1 MGGSGL
7 PKRQGF
13 AQNPCTSIVL
23 KKIVFVRLICVQ
35 YLKPNGFFLME
46 FFFDIHNYVI
56 FCWQKYMWYSIIIL
70 DGLLLILKLYDQ
82 I

>member
-7 PKRQGF
+7 PKRQAF
-13 AQNPCTSIVL
+13 AQNPFTSIVL

-46 FFFDIHNYVI
+46 FFFI
-56 FCWQKYMWYSIIIL
+56 FIITLYFAGKSICGIA
-70 DGLLLILKLYDQ
+70 
-82 I
+82 